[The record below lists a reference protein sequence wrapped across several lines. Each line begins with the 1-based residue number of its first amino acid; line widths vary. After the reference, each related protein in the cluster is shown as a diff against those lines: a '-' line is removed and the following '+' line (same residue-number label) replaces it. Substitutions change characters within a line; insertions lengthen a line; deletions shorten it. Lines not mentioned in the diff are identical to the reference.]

1 MPREFPRSRR
11 VGEQMQ
17 RELAELIRDEVK
29 DPRVGMVTIAA
40 VEVSKDLAH
49 AKVWFTV
56 LGAEPTV
63 TAEGLNRAS
72 GFLRRELGRRMVLR
86 SVPQLHFVYD
96 DSVVRGNELASLIDR
111 AVSADRHDE
120 EDETPDTPGTER

>member
-1 MPREFPRSRR
+1 MPKEFSRSRR

-29 DPRVGMVTIAA
+29 DPRVGMVTVSG

-56 LGAEPTV
+56 LGSEPQES
-63 TAEGLNRAS
+63 AAGLNRAA
-72 GFLRRELGRRMVLR
+72 GFLRSQLSRRMMLR
-86 SVPQLHFVYD
+86 SVPLLHFQYD
-96 DSVVRGNELASLIDR
+96 DSVVRGNELSSLIDE
-111 AVSADRHDE
+111 AVAADRGRVEDE
-120 EDETPDTPGTER
+120 E